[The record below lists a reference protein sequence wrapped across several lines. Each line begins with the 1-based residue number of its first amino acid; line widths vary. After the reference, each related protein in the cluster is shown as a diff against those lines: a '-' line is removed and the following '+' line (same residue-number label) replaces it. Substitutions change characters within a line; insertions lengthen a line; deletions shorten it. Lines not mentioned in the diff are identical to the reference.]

1 MEPESRAAASCGSR
15 RFELWVARITKIQV
29 TFQISCKVRTDLARA
44 LWENPKT
51 LMAAE
56 ANTPLLRIEV
66 PEDIADAAVSRAG
79 VWTSQTIMIDGG
91 VTIAG

>member
-1 MEPESRAAASCGSR
+1 
-15 RFELWVARITKIQV
+15 
-29 TFQISCKVRTDLARA
+29 VRTDFDRA

-66 PEDIADAAVSRAG
+66 PEDIADAAVSPVSRAG
-79 VWTSQTIMIDGG
+79 VWTSQTIVIDGE